1 VTEPGWI
8 EVSRER
14 EMALTQE
21 SAHTALAVRGIRID
35 DLSPKV
41 LRLDVGLDENRET
54 YYRVRVHES
63 VVGAR

>member
-1 VTEPGWI
+1 MTEPGWI

-14 EMALTQE
+14 EMAVAQE
-21 SAHTALAVRGIRID
+21 SARAALAAKGIQVD
-35 DLSPKV
+35 NLCPDV
-41 LRLDVGLDENRET
+41 LRLDVGLDENHET

>member
-1 VTEPGWI
+1 VTESGWI

-14 EMALTQE
+14 EMALAQE
-21 SAHTALAVRGIRID
+21 SARTALAARGIRVD
-35 DLSPKV
+35 DLSPEV

-63 VVGAR
+63 VVRAR